1 VTHMAET
8 SGEERLA
15 AIEHRAQLAFQVLG
29 RPWVAELETR
39 WATAGE
45 SFIRCGQTERDDE
58 MYVRVFL
65 GPNELVS
72 PDPRLDA
79 IIDFLASAP
88 DDIEWLIQQLQRP

>member
-1 VTHMAET
+1 MAET

-15 AIEHRAQLAFQVLG
+15 AIERRAQSAFQILG

-39 WATAGE
+39 SATGEE
-45 SFIRCGQTERDDE
+45 SFVRCGQTERDDE

-65 GPNELVS
+65 GPNQLVS

-79 IIDFLASAP
+79 IVDFLASAP
-88 DDIEWLIQQLQRP
+88 DDIEWLIQQLRRP